1 MNIFEER
8 DMYVKKSMR
17 SDMNKIFVFTVDHLS
32 KYLAMRL
39 TLDLDTELSESD
51 RLLNFCIYIA
61 PLPGPFV
68 VLSGSLTLRQVND
81 KFWRVNRP
89 LEMYYSWKKT

>member
-1 MNIFEER
+1 MLILSIY
-8 DMYVKKSMR
+8 M
-17 SDMNKIFVFTVDHLS
+17 FTVDHLS

-61 PLPGPFV
+61 PTPGQLV
-68 VLSGSLTLRQVND
+68 VLSGAQTLRQVND

-89 LEMYYSWKKT
+89 LEMFYSWKKT